1 VGSPG
6 SAAAPLGEPLGE
18 GEASAK
24 VDSAVRM
31 KKAGT
36 PNASTT
42 LLVTRIEANHIEPNS
57 RRA

>member
-1 VGSPG
+1 V
-6 SAAAPLGEPLGE
+6 GE

-57 RRA
+57 RRAWRE